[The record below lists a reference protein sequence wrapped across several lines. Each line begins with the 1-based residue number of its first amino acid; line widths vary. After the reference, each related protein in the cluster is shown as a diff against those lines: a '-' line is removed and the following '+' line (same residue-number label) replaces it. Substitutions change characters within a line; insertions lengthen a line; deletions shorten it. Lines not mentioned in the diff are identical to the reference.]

1 MEVDGAEVEEA
12 AQDKAAAKAL
22 GTKISSASG
31 DIEALLLP
39 WLTPPGDL
47 DKGMISSS
55 SPLLLAFFFAAS
67 DAYMLWCLRAREKLL
82 NLTSSDARQ
91 GDVYYTTFFL

>member
-31 DIEALLLP
+31 DVGALVLP

-47 DKGMISSS
+47 DKGMIPSS

-67 DAYMLWCLRAREKLL
+67 DAYMLCVFGGQEEAAQ
-82 NLTSSDARQ
+82 SDEFGCPPRSPSV
-91 GDVYYTTFFL
+91 G